1 MHRVLRK
8 AKETTIHGSLFLCAL
23 VSIATTA
30 GIIWVLVS
38 ESATFFGDVSV
49 REFISS
55 TKWTPL
61 LEPRHFGV
69 LPLVCGT
76 LLVAGG
82 ALAVAVPVGLCTA
95 IYLSEYARPWFRQVA
110 KPVLEVLAGVPTV
123 VYGYFALTFITPNVL
138 QPLFPRTEVFNAAS
152 AAIVVGIMIIPT
164 VCSLCDDAFR
174 AVPRTLREGAY
185 GVAATKFEVSTRV
198 VLPAAASGVTAACLL
213 GLARAIG
220 ETMAVTLA
228 AGGTPRMTLDPFT
241 SIQTMTAYI
250 VQVSLGDTPHGTIE
264 YQSIFAVGLLLFLI
278 TLSVNLIAQRVMRRF
293 REVYE

>member
-38 ESATFFGDVSV
+38 ESATFFGHVSV

-110 KPVLEVLAGVPTV
+110 KPVLEVLAGVPDGRVRLFRPDVHHAERATAV
-123 VYGYFALTFITPNVL
+123 VPADGSVQCGVGGCRRRDHDHSDGVL
-138 QPLFPRTEVFNAAS
+138 
-152 AAIVVGIMIIPT
+152 
-164 VCSLCDDAFR
+164 
-174 AVPRTLREGAY
+174 AVR
-185 GVAATKFEVSTRV
+185 
-198 VLPAAASGVTAACLL
+198 
-213 GLARAIG
+213 
-220 ETMAVTLA
+220 
-228 AGGTPRMTLDPFT
+228 
-241 SIQTMTAYI
+241 
-250 VQVSLGDTPHGTIE
+250 
-264 YQSIFAVGLLLFLI
+264 
-278 TLSVNLIAQRVMRRF
+278 
-293 REVYE
+293 